1 LGKSLRRKS
10 SNRRRILVK
19 FKNRVV
25 RLRKKYPFMRVS
37 EIAAE
42 LGATKQ
48 RVWAILN
55 RRGLDTNPPRLHPV
69 LYCEVCNTAILNR
82 MKKRPICSKECS
94 EKNRWIKI
102 SCDYCTSTIYR
113 LKSEVRRAHE
123 LKYQHAFCNNQCYN
137 KYKKEQHI
145 EN

>member
-1 LGKSLRRKS
+1 M
-10 SNRRRILVK
+10 K

-25 RLRKKYPFMRVS
+25 RLRKKYPFMRIS

-55 RRGLDTNPPRLHPV
+55 RRGLDTNPPRLNPV
-69 LYCEVCNTAILNR
+69 LYCVVCGIAILNR
-82 MKKRPICSKECS
+82 QKKRSLCSKECS
-94 EKNRWIKI
+94 DKHRYIKL

-123 LKYQHAFCNNQCYN
+123 LKYQHAFCNSRCYN
-137 KYKKEQHI
+137 KYKKEQYLG
-145 EN
+145 N